1 MPIDPLTASLIAG
14 GVSIAVP
21 YAIDGGKYLWNE
33 YVDTGPSDDDPT
45 HFDLGPISEA
55 QRSLEA
61 QEDAAMGKQMAGYQ
75 QAAGRSIG
83 AQIAQN
89 MGTGLTG
96 MSPVS
101 LLQATQG
108 EQMANRQIA
117 DLGMQQA
124 QVSAQRFTDKS
135 NMAMG
140 NIQRI
145 KEQGGGEIKTNKQL
159 LLYANNED
167 DPAVRQVYMNAM
179 L

>member
-1 MPIDPLTASLIAG
+1 
-14 GVSIAVP
+14 
-21 YAIDGGKYLWNE
+21 
-33 YVDTGPSDDDPT
+33 
-45 HFDLGPISEA
+45 
-55 QRSLEA
+55 
-61 QEDAAMGKQMAGYQ
+61 
-75 QAAGRSIG
+75 
-83 AQIAQN
+83 

-145 KEQGGGEIKTNKQL
+145 KGQGGGDIKTNKQL